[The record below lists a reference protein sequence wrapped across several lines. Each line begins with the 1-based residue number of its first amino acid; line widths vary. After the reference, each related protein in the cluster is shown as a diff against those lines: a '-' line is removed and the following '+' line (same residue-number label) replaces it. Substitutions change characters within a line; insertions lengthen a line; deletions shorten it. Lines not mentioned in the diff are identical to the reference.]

1 MWNVFRIINLLWLFI
16 STSWWVTAAFNPGPF
31 LIIINV
37 IMIISMGLMSIKIN
51 FDARFGKMIA
61 ILILIALWITWIDGL
76 AMGLTTTLMYLPVLY
91 LIQLPIDYKENLL
104 SFTTKWYAI
113 LVFISLLMYFA
124 SLFITL
130 PSIGTFVHS
139 IYPPFLNHIF
149 YLETTFD
156 YGTFVRFNAFFLEP
170 GHQALLSTF
179 LILANRFRFK
189 ECPWLWILLIAV
201 IFSFS
206 LAGYL
211 LLFTGYALLKIN
223 SLLKAFIAFVI
234 LAAVVGG
241 ATYWSG
247 GNNAMNELIISR
259 LEQDSE
265 KGIKGNNRFTNNT
278 DFTYMRILKS
288 KDIWTGVKEK
298 TNIKLIEGAGYKI
311 YIINYGLIGVILSF
325 LFYLSLVPSNPDYRY
340 TISFIIVLI
349 LCFIQRSYPTWYS
362 WLFPYVMGIYLAKYE
377 KGHKTS
383 AEQCQTKTINE

>member
-1 MWNVFRIINLLWLFI
+1 MWNVFRITNLLWLFI
-16 STSWWVTAAFNPGPF
+16 STYWWITAAYNLGPF
-31 LIIINV
+31 LVIINA

-51 FDARFGKMIA
+51 FNAQFGRIIA
-61 ILILIALWITWIDGL
+61 ILILIALWTTWIDGL
-76 AMGLTTTLMYLPVLY
+76 AMGLTTILMYLPVLY

-104 SFTTKWYAI
+104 NFTTKWYAI
-113 LVFISLLMYFA
+113 LITISLLMYMA
-124 SLFITL
+124 SHFVSL

-149 YLETTFD
+149 YLESTFD

-179 LILANRFRFK
+179 LILANRFYFK
-189 ECPWLWILLIAV
+189 KCPWLWILLIAV

-211 LLFTGYALLKIN
+211 LLFTGYAFLKIN
-223 SLLKAFIAFVI
+223 SVGRGLIALLI
-234 LAAVVGG
+234 LAAVIGG
-241 ATYWSG
+241 AIYWSG
-247 GNNAMNELIISR
+247 GNNAMNELIVRR

-278 DFTYMRILKS
+278 DFTYTRATKS

-298 TNIKLIEGAGYKI
+298 TNISLIEGAGYKI
-311 YIINYGLIGVILSF
+311 YIINYGFIGVILSF
-325 LFYLSLVPSNPDYRY
+325 LFYLSLVPPHPNYRY
-340 TISFIIVLI
+340 TISFLIVLI

-362 WLFPYVMGIYLAKYE
+362 WLFPYVMGIYLAREE
-377 KGHKTS
+377 KRHKMS
-383 AEQCQTKTINE
+383 AEQCQTMTINE

>member
-1 MWNVFRIINLLWLFI
+1 MWNVFRITNLLWLFI

-31 LIIINV
+31 LIIINA

-51 FDARFGKMIA
+51 FDAQFGRMIA
-61 ILILIALWITWIDGL
+61 ILILIALWITWVDGL
-76 AMGLTTTLMYLPVLY
+76 AMGLTTTLMYLPVLC

-113 LVFISLLMYFA
+113 LILISLLMYFA
-124 SLFITL
+124 SLFISL

-179 LILANRFRFK
+179 LILANRFSFK

-325 LFYLSLVPSNPDYRY
+325 LFYLSLVPPNPDYRY

-377 KGHKTS
+377 KGHKTI